1 MRTKTYAAAI
11 LIAIMAVI
19 VLVSTFTFAYAEEI
33 SSDAASME
41 VIESTTGRVLYSRNS
56 HERRPMAS
64 TTKICTAITVIEHT
78 DDLNKVVDVP
88 SVAVGVEGSSI
99 YLARDEKVKIIDLLY
114 GLMLQSGNDCAVAL
128 AVTVGGSIE
137 NFAALMNETAAKA
150 GAENSHFVNPHGLH
164 DDDHYTTAHDL
175 ALITA
180 YAFKNEVFEKIVSTK
195 SHVMHS
201 EGREYPRTIVN
212 KNKIL
217 STYEGGDGVKTGYT
231 KKAGRCLVS
240 SASRGGMRVIAV
252 TLNCGP
258 MFEECS
264 RLMDK
269 ACGEYSLYKLA
280 DPQSSECE
288 IGVIDGMHESTSVSI
303 NSDIYYPLKK
313 EETEKIVYR
322 TNLPERVNAPLKK
335 GEEVGTLEI
344 SLENQLLFSEK
355 FYIMVDEPKPDLWD
369 RIQDF
374 AREW

>member
-1 MRTKTYAAAI
+1 MRTKTYVAAL

-19 VLVSTFTFAYAEEI
+19 VLASTFTFAHAEEI
-33 SSDAASME
+33 SSSAASME

-56 HERRPMAS
+56 NVHRPMAS
-64 TTKICTAITVIEHT
+64 TTKICTAITVIEHC
-78 DDLNKVVDVP
+78 DDLEKVVAVP
-88 SVAVGVEGSSI
+88 SVAVGTEGSSI
-99 YLARDEKVKIIDLLY
+99 YLTCDEKVKIIDLLY
-114 GLMLQSGNDCAVAL
+114 GLMLQSGNDCAVTL

-137 NFAALMNETAAKA
+137 NFATLMNETAAKA
-150 GAENSHFVNPHGLH
+150 GAHDSHFVNPHGLH

-180 YAFKNEVFEKIVSTK
+180 YAFNNEMFAKIVSTK
-195 SHVMHS
+195 THIMHS

-217 STYEGGDGVKTGYT
+217 STYDGGDGVKTGYT

-240 SASRGGMRVIAV
+240 SAKRGDMRIIAV
-252 TLNCGP
+252 VLNCGP

-269 ACGEYSLYKLA
+269 AFGEYSMYKLA

-288 IGVIDGMHESTSVSI
+288 IGVKAGKHESVPVSI
-303 NSDIYYPLKK
+303 NREIYYPLKS
-313 EETEKIVYR
+313 EEKEKIQYR
-322 TNLPERVNAPLKK
+322 AILPNRVTAPLKK
-335 GEEVGTLEI
+335 GDEIGSLEI
-344 SLENQLLFSEK
+344 SLENQLLFNEK

-369 RIQDF
+369 KIQDF
-374 AREW
+374 AGEW